1 MPTELAHTI
10 VSVVGRTVRVMST
23 GPIDHDH
30 LTEVSERFFA
40 ARPPRTAAEQVAY
53 RALESEM
60 IAAMGLT
67 REEFARMSAD
77 YLTARLRRD
86 VHRRAS

>member
-1 MPTELAHTI
+1 
-10 VSVVGRTVRVMST
+10 MST
-23 GPIDHDH
+23 RGIDHDR

-40 ARPPRTAAEQVAY
+40 TRPPRTPAEQVAY
-53 RALESEM
+53 RALEAEM
-60 IAAMGLT
+60 IEAMGLT

-77 YLTARLRRD
+77 YLTARVRRD